1 MRSPFKDISKKKD
14 RLKKAEK
21 DASSG
26 YALRSHSPNV
36 LSLKP
41 SSSSTDTNFITTS
54 TQSSPVPTS
63 QICLSCQSADTKRNS
78 NLVEVVKDLPVN

>member
-21 DASSG
+21 DASLG

-36 LSLKP
+36 FETFKFLH
-41 SSSSTDTNFITTS
+41 
-54 TQSSPVPTS
+54 
-63 QICLSCQSADTKRNS
+63 
-78 NLVEVVKDLPVN
+78 